1 MYKIIDQIWYS
12 DAMLFSYVLF
22 NPWAKIY
29 LYGIIPIY
37 TIVAA
42 LLYVIYSIYQDK
54 KANDNVN
61 HMAHLTGAV
70 FGFVFTLMLKPG
82 LWNYFIEEVINGAK
96 ALIG

>member
-1 MYKIIDQIWYS
+1 
-12 DAMLFSYVLF
+12 
-22 NPWAKIY
+22 
-29 LYGIIPIY
+29 
-37 TIVAA
+37 
-42 LLYVIYSIYQDK
+42 VIYSIYQDK